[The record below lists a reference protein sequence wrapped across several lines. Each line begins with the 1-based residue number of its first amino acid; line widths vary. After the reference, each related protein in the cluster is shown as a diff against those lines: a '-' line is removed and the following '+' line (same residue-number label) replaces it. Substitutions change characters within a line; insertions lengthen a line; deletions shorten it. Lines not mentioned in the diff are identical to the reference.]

1 MLCTVAEPTS
11 DLPTRALVS
20 KRNAYVLRFCLLELN
35 RDYSGSIFEG
45 EGGSRGELK
54 TCCGLVLAP
63 LVTRLVQ
70 RCMHAYIPQT
80 VLALEGVLTCVSF
93 FPSFLPSFLPFF
105 LSFFLSFFFSFFLFF
120 ISQAH
125 NWWEE
130 ALWARGQR
138 SWASYIY
145 SCIARCT
152 RHERKTNLLMRVLQ
166 IRFGSRLF
174 APVLLRFKLLTF
186 FFALYSLNILRLFC
200 TIFVK
205 YFDTFLHY
213 IR

>member
-1 MLCTVAEPTS
+1 MHSCCNLHYSIPAGSLRNRPCWFVLHVREL
-11 DLPTRALVS
+11 DLHVNSMCNYCSLGEVGENTRIMG
-20 KRNAYVLRFCLLELN
+20 F
-35 RDYSGSIFEG
+35 
-45 EGGSRGELK
+45 
-54 TCCGLVLAP
+54 
-63 LVTRLVQ
+63 
-70 RCMHAYIPQT
+70 
-80 VLALEGVLTCVSF
+80 LALNAHALNECETLVDTK
-93 FPSFLPSFLPFF
+93 
-105 LSFFLSFFFSFFLFF
+105 
-120 ISQAH
+120 SQAH

-186 FFALYSLNILRLFC
+186 FFALYSLNILRFFALYSLNISTLFC

-205 YFDTFLHY
+205 PKPVN
-213 IR
+213 